1 MPRDSLQPGLTHKLT
16 LKTTPEHSA
25 RKFFSDLPDVFATPF
40 LGGLMEQTCAEL
52 VQKHL
57 EPGEQSVGTAM
68 DLKHLAPT
76 PLGMKVT
83 VKAELTKVSG
93 KQLIFRLEAYDEV
106 EKIGEATH
114 YRFIINAE
122 KFNKRVAEK
131 AQSMSD

>member
-1 MPRDSLQPGLTHKLT
+1 MPRETLQPGLKHEISLQ
-16 LKTTPEHSA
+16 TTPDHSA
-25 RKFFSDLPDVFATPF
+25 RKFFPDLPDVFATPF
-40 LGGLMEQTCAEL
+40 LGGIMEQACAEL

-122 KFNKRVAEK
+122 KFNQRVAEK
-131 AQSMSD
+131 AQKIAD

>member
-1 MPRDSLQPGLTHKLT
+1 MPRNTLQAGIKHELSL
-16 LKTTPEHSA
+16 TTGPEHSA
-25 RKFFSDLPDVFATPF
+25 RRFFENLPDVFATPF
-40 LGGLMEQTCAEL
+40 LSGLMEQTCAEL

-83 VKAELTKVSG
+83 VKAQLTKVSG
-93 KQLIFRLEAYDEV
+93 RQLIFHLEAYDEV

-122 KFNKRVAEK
+122 KFNQRVAEK
-131 AQSMSD
+131 AQKLSD